1 MAIEVPN
8 EPPTI
13 RAKLDKPEA
22 DGIFSCGKPPRMML
36 VNGMMAYAV
45 GSSQQQLN
53 YSAGQTA
60 VLPVDEQSR
69 QRSYVLSTPGGL
81 KFPLPADLKQHTLVV
96 TATEQPGNYRVQ
108 AGGLASGVDRG
119 FSVNLAP
126 EQTQLDRLDDKQAKE
141 LFGPFKVPIAH
152 SREQINRS
160 INIARVGRELYP
172 PLIFLVAMVLAME
185 YFVANRF
192 YKE

>member
-1 MAIEVPN
+1 
-8 EPPTI
+8 
-13 RAKLDKPEA
+13 
-22 DGIFSCGKPPRMML
+22 
-36 VNGMMAYAV
+36 
-45 GSSQQQLN
+45 
-53 YSAGQTA
+53 
-60 VLPVDEQSR
+60 
-69 QRSYVLSTPGGL
+69 
-81 KFPLPADLKQHTLVV
+81 
-96 TATEQPGNYRVQ
+96 
-108 AGGLASGVDRG
+108 
-119 FSVNLAP
+119 VNLAP

-141 LFGPFKVPIAH
+141 LFGPFKVPIAR